1 MTDYKADYVMSR
13 QILAYFTLVI
23 LLGGCAT
30 SPKARFSGAIENAKQ
45 AGRSVVV
52 FGIHHGSRSVD
63 RLKKGGYMGYGLS
76 AGVAFITVGS
86 TPIQSIS
93 FDFLPYSDR
102 GDPLPKKIKRFTA
115 KGPLLPNHVYEFVGP
130 EVVWPHLSVYNC
142 LRLVGMVIRR
152 TDGAIANVEKD
163 AVDRYVT
170 SNVATRCTHVT
181 PAVSPPPA

>member
-1 MTDYKADYVMSR
+1 MDRLTT
-13 QILAYFTLVI
+13 LLFTIVLF
-23 LLGGCAT
+23 LSACAT
-30 SPKARFSGAIENAKQ
+30 QPIKEFAGAIKRAKQ
-45 AGRSVVV
+45 AGRPLVV

-76 AGVAFITVGS
+76 AGVAFITVG
-86 TPIQSIS
+86 TVPIQSIS

-115 KGPLLPNHVYEFVGP
+115 KGSLLPNHVYEFVGP
-130 EVVWPHLSVYNC
+130 EVVWPNLSVYNC

-152 TDGAIANVEKD
+152 ADGTIINVGEET
-163 AVDRYVT
+163 VDRYVT

-181 PAVSPPPA
+181 LAVSPPPA